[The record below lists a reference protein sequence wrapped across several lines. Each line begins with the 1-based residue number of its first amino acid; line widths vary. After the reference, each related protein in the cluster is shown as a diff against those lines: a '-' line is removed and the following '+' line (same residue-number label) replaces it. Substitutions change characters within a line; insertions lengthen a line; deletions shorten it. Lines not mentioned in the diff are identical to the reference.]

1 MDTRDTTRR
10 NRPHQCVRVNFSGY
24 TAEGVAVTFFL
35 ARREVTW
42 MLTMVNGPRR
52 WEDMMIE
59 ISMFR
64 NGCRLD
70 SFMDSV
76 IVVTDSAREQRS

>member
-1 MDTRDTTRR
+1 
-10 NRPHQCVRVNFSGY
+10 
-24 TAEGVAVTFFL
+24 
-35 ARREVTW
+35 
-42 MLTMVNGPRR
+42 
-52 WEDMMIE
+52 MIE

-70 SFMDSV
+70 SFVDSV